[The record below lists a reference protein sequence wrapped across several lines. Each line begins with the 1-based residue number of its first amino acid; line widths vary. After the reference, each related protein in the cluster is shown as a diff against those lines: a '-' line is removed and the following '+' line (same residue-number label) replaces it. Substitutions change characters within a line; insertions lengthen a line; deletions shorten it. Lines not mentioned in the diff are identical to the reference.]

1 VPERDKKVVL
11 AFSADWHLS
20 DKPPLVRSSEKSWW
34 DVQSRYFDQI
44 RRLTKNIPL
53 VVAGDIFDKPN
64 PSVGFINF
72 CIDEIPEMYA
82 IPGNHEMPYHSYDYL
97 ESSAFIILQK
107 CKKIRMFEHLDL
119 GNGVILHGFPF
130 GSPLEPCKEPSSFH
144 IDVAVTHEF
153 VWTDKTGYP
162 GAKPKAHLDSFR
174 ERATGYDLVICGDNH
189 KPFKVTKQTPMIVNC
204 GSLMRLTIDQLDY
217 RPRIWYLYS
226 DNTVEPVYLDTT
238 EDVFLTP
245 ERILECVN
253 SEKIESLI
261 DLLQECREEFASF
274 PDVVLR
280 VLDENNVDAEV
291 RQVVLSAM
299 QRSS

>member
-1 VPERDKKVVL
+1 
-11 AFSADWHLS
+11 
-20 DKPPLVRSSEKSWW
+20 
-34 DVQSRYFDQI
+34 
-44 RRLTKNIPL
+44 
-53 VVAGDIFDKPN
+53 
-64 PSVGFINF
+64 
-72 CIDEIPEMYA
+72 
-82 IPGNHEMPYHSYDYL
+82 
-97 ESSAFIILQK
+97 
-107 CKKIRMFEHLDL
+107 
-119 GNGVILHGFPF
+119 
-130 GSPLEPCKEPSSFH
+130 
-144 IDVAVTHEF
+144 
-153 VWTDKTGYP
+153 
-162 GAKPKAHLDSFR
+162 
-174 ERATGYDLVICGDNH
+174 
-189 KPFKVTKQTPMIVNC
+189 
-204 GSLMRLTIDQLDY
+204 MRLTIDQLDY
-217 RPRIWYLYS
+217 RQRIWYLYS